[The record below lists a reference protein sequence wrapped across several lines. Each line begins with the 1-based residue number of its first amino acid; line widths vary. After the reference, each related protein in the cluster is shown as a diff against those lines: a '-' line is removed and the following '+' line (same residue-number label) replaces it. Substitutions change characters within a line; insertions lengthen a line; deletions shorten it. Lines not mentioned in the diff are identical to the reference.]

1 MARTAGRYGLAY
13 TTNHPDSAVRFDDL
27 VSAYLGFG
35 RDIGDQL
42 KALLAD
48 DRDMPLAHVAKGYFF
63 KLFGSA
69 AMSERARKSLV
80 EAERLFESAEATD
93 RERLHLEALRAWCAD
108 DLDRT
113 TDAWEAI
120 LLDHPKDVFALRL
133 AHFNHFYAGEARKMR
148 DSVARVLPQWTD
160 ADPDIGYVHGMYGFA
175 LEESGDY
182 TRGERFGR
190 MAVERNP
197 KDAWSVHA
205 VAHVMEMQGRHSEGI
220 AWVNRH
226 EADWST
232 TNNFRFHLYW
242 HRALYHLER
251 HEFEQVLS
259 IYDDYVASD
268 IASDMYL
275 DVCNAASLL
284 CRLEMYGV
292 DVGDRWKGLAEVS
305 MRHVDDRELIFVSLH
320 YLIALLKS
328 GETEAAARLA
338 GQLED
343 YANSAAA
350 QGRVSAR
357 VGVGTAAALAAFTRG
372 DAGTAVDALL
382 PIRYDLYC
390 MGGSHAQRDLFEE
403 VLIAAA
409 VKARPRIARR
419 LLAERTALKPRSA
432 WSWRSYA
439 AALRADGAPEAA
451 LDAERQ
457 AETVLSAA

>member
-1 MARTAGRYGLAY
+1 MARTNGRYGLAY
-13 TTNHPDSAVRFDDL
+13 TTNHPESAARFDDL

-35 RDIGDQL
+35 RDIGDRL

-63 KLFGSA
+63 MLFGSA
-69 AMSERARKSLV
+69 AMAERARKSL
-80 EAERLFESAEATD
+80 ADADRLFGAQAATE
-93 RERLHLEALRAWCAD
+93 RERLHLEALRAWCAE

-113 TDAWEAI
+113 TAVWESI

-133 AHFNHFYAGEARKMR
+133 AHFNHFYDGEGRKMR
-148 DSVARVLPQWTD
+148 DSVARVLPQWSD
-160 ADPDIGYVHGMYGFA
+160 ADPDIGYVHGMYGFG

-182 TRGERFGR
+182 ARGERYGR

-205 VAHVMEMQGRHSEGI
+205 VAHVMEMQGRHGEGI
-220 AWVNRH
+220 AWVRRH

-251 HEFEQVLS
+251 HEFDEVFALYDGQV
-259 IYDDYVASD
+259 VSD

-284 CRLEMYGV
+284 ARLELYGV
-292 DVGDRWKGLAEVS
+292 DVGERWKALAEVS
-305 MRHVDDRELIFVSLH
+305 LRHVEDHELIFVSLH
-320 YLIALLKS
+320 YLLALLKS
-328 GETEAAARLA
+328 GETGAAARLA
-338 GQLED
+338 AQLEG
-343 YANSAAA
+343 YANAATS

-357 VGVGTAAALAAFTRG
+357 VGVGTAAALAAFARG
-372 DAGTAVDALL
+372 DSVAVVDALL

-403 VLIAAA
+403 ILIAAA
-409 VKARPRIARR
+409 VRARPRVARR
-419 LLAERTALKPRSA
+419 LLAERTALKPNNA
-432 WSWRSYA
+432 WSWRNYA
-439 AALRADGAPEAA
+439 AALRADGDTAA
-451 LDAERQ
+451 ADAADHQ
-457 AETVLSAA
+457 ADAIRATV